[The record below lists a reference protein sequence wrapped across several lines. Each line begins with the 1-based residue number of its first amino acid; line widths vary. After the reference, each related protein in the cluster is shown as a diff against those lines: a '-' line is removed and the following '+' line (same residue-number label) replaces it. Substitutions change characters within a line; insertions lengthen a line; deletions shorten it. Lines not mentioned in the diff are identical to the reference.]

1 MNISQDIFKENDIPY
16 SDLKK
21 VGITKNDILNWNRF
35 NLEALLSG
43 KRTNLMQ
50 LSVIDKHGEKF
61 DFNAKISLYRKED
74 NSIGVKI
81 HPIRQNII
89 NDLGLKEKDINRLKD
104 GEVIA
109 KNINGEKY
117 IIQLDKD
124 TNELLRS
131 SIKSI
136 KIPSY
141 ILNERISNKQKETLK
156 NGGIIELSNGDKV
169 RLDLDTVN
177 GVKFLNYDLEQK
189 IIFDRLNPGVT
200 GTIQTDKN
208 SQEYVEYM
216 NELNKKHVNDVKPKI
231 KI

>member
-216 NELNKKHVNDVKPKI
+216 KELNKKHVNDVKPKI